1 MVTAGSYAGS
11 GAQLDI
17 GRVIS
22 RTFGTL
28 GANIVPFFL
37 LALIFAGIPNVAVGW
52 AVQQYMVPWLIANA
66 STSTN
71 YVWMGLLLQL
81 GVTGV
86 LLLPTYIL
94 IGALTHGSIVHLN
107 GGRATFFEC
116 LGTGLRLGLPLVA
129 LGLLTTLGIYL
140 FALLLII
147 PGIMAATRWAVAA
160 PALVIE
166 RTGVFDAFGRSEE
179 LVQDN
184 RWRIFWLMVIW
195 VIVGFLIQLA
205 VESGTTYLYTSVEGL
220 GANAL
225 WLYFAITGVYSAITN
240 VIGATGTASLY
251 YELRTI
257 KEGATSEELA
267 KVFD

>member
-1 MVTAGSYAGS
+1 MANVGSYAG
-11 GAQLDI
+11 GVAQLDI

-28 GANIVPFFL
+28 GANIVPFFV
-37 LALIFAGIPNVAVGW
+37 LAVIFAGVPTVAVGW
-52 AVQQYMVPWLIANA
+52 AVQEYVVSWLVAN
-66 STSTN
+66 SSPTS

-81 GVTGV
+81 GISGV

-107 GGRATFFEC
+107 GGRATLFDC

-140 FALLLII
+140 FTLLLII

-160 PALVIE
+160 PSLVVE
-166 RTGVFDAFGRSEE
+166 RTGVMDAFGRSED
-179 LVQDN
+179 LVEDN

-195 VIVGFLIQLA
+195 VIVGFLIQLG
-205 VESGTTYLYTSVEGL
+205 VESGTTYLFMSVPGL
-220 GANAL
+220 GDNAL
-225 WLYFAITGVYSAITN
+225 WVYFAITGLHSAITS